1 MNTSHRASHAD
12 IPTDAVA
19 RLLALAGERG
29 YLIHADLIDALPP
42 ERGTQDA
49 LDAVYAALA
58 DIGITVL
65 DEPPHAAPFTEPAPV
80 DVDRDAL
87 DESSAVLDA
96 IAHGATASTD
106 PLTLYLRRMHAV
118 PLLTHDEEITLAR
131 EIEAGRREILQ
142 ALAGFPAAVD
152 ALLSHHIGAGAS
164 GNANDT
170 PAGATHA
177 MLRKSAVAVRRA
189 LHTYGSRSTGYR
201 NTCARLAARLES
213 VAWPASAIEDACR
226 IALTLPSPE
235 TRDSTSRD
243 QAPASLD
250 ETTRLALLATLRA
263 GRRRVHDATR
273 RMLEANLRLVLSIAR
288 KYANR
293 GVDLP
298 DLVQDGNLGLLRA
311 IEKFEYRRGF
321 KFSKYATWWIRQA
334 VVRAVADRARTIR
347 LPVHVGDQ
355 VGRVRRTAQ
364 RMRQRTGHKPTP
376 AQLAAEI
383 GLGEDKLRT
392 LLGLPAEPV
401 SLDTPLPDAD
411 AGLRD
416 LIEDRASRSPFDTL
430 ADARMRECVAAL
442 LKSVTPL
449 EADVLRRRFGIGG
462 AEPATYD
469 AIAKR
474 SGMSRERVRQIERRA
489 LAALRESVQA
499 EDAHAFLDV

>member
-263 GRRRVHDATR
+263 GRRRVH
-273 RMLEANLRLVLSIAR
+273 S
-288 KYANR
+288 
-293 GVDLP
+293 
-298 DLVQDGNLGLLRA
+298 Q
-311 IEKFEYRRGF
+311 
-321 KFSKYATWWIRQA
+321 
-334 VVRAVADRARTIR
+334 
-347 LPVHVGDQ
+347 
-355 VGRVRRTAQ
+355 
-364 RMRQRTGHKPTP
+364 
-376 AQLAAEI
+376 
-383 GLGEDKLRT
+383 
-392 LLGLPAEPV
+392 
-401 SLDTPLPDAD
+401 
-411 AGLRD
+411 
-416 LIEDRASRSPFDTL
+416 
-430 ADARMRECVAAL
+430 
-442 LKSVTPL
+442 
-449 EADVLRRRFGIGG
+449 
-462 AEPATYD
+462 
-469 AIAKR
+469 
-474 SGMSRERVRQIERRA
+474 
-489 LAALRESVQA
+489 
-499 EDAHAFLDV
+499 